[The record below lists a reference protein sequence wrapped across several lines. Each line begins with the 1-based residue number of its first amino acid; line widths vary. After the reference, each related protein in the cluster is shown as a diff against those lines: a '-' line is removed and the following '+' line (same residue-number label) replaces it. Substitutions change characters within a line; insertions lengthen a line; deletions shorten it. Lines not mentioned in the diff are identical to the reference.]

1 MTRTFQDEC
10 LAVQTHQ
17 FDLLVQRQKKYGR
30 GNIDQGGILGCLIRA
45 GDKLERLK
53 LKFPALGI
61 TGVSNK
67 DYPDE
72 SVEDAMLDLANYA
85 TIMLM
90 LYRDTWG
97 KPLALPTLGPA
108 PPYENDNRRGTEPWE
123 IDQMENSGEYQDVG
137 LQGMGGR
144 SING

>member
-1 MTRTFQDEC
+1 MTEDIKGKTFQQEVRFIQ
-10 LAVQTHQ
+10 AAQYG
-17 FDLLVQRQKKYGR
+17 LLLERQRKYGR

-53 LKFPALGI
+53 LVFPTVTI
-61 TGVSNK
+61 TKRYNQ

-72 SVEDAMLDLANYA
+72 SIEDAMLDLANYA

-97 KPLALPTLGPA
+97 KPLAENYNMPKTVVDGSDNSPT
-108 PPYENDNRRGTEPWE
+108 YTDNDYSEGTEDWQ
-123 IDQMENSGEYQDVG
+123 IDQYDD
-137 LQGMGGR
+137 
-144 SING
+144 